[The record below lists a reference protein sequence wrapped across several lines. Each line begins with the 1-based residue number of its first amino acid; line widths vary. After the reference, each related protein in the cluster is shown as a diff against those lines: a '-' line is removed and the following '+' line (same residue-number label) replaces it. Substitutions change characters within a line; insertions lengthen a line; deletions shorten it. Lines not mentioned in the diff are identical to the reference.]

1 MRSLVVYIDVLIILN
16 LYINYFLLRS
26 SALFL
31 RRGVD
36 RKKLVWASLLGALGS
51 LIILAPAL
59 PFYITYPYKIL
70 LGAAMVLI
78 VYGRQ
83 KIKDFL
89 ICELFF
95 LLAGFL
101 FGGILTAIW
110 TFFSPAGMLLNN
122 GVCFFN
128 IPMAALVSFTVGA
141 YFLMKLLKFLADKH
155 KRRICTVKITQNNTE
170 ISLRGLCDTGCEVRD
185 VFTGKPVIICD
196 FEKAA
201 AVLPDEIIEYLS
213 GQPQNIE
220 KIRLIPCRTVSNSS
234 VIPVFKAQNV
244 VVDGKQADALVG
256 VSKERLGDG
265 VDCIFNPKIIPIS

>member
-1 MRSLVVYIDVLIILN
+1 MVVYIDILIILN

-31 RRGVD
+31 RREVS
-36 RKKLVWASLLGALGS
+36 RKKLVLAALLGSLGS

-70 LGAAMVLI
+70 LGAAMVLV
-78 VYGRQ
+78 VYGKQ
-83 KIKDFL
+83 KLKDFL
-89 ICELFF
+89 VCELFF
-95 LLAGFL
+95 LLAGFM

-110 TFFSPAGMLLNN
+110 TFFSPAGMFLNN

-128 IPMAALVSFTVGA
+128 IPLAALVSFTAGA
-141 YFLMKLLKFLADKH
+141 YLLMKLIKSLSDKR
-155 KRRICTVKITQNNTE
+155 KRRICNVKITRNNIE

-185 VFTGKPVIICD
+185 IFTGKPVIICD

-213 GQPQNIE
+213 GQPRNIE
-220 KIRLIPCRTVSNSS
+220 KIRLIPCRTVSSTA
-234 VIPVFKAQNV
+234 VIPVFKAQAV
-244 VVDGKQADALVG
+244 FVDGKQADALVG
-256 VSKERLGDG
+256 VSKEHLGDD
-265 VDCIFNPKIIPIS
+265 VDCIFNPKIIPV